1 MIGILGAVE
10 HRRPGRAI
18 TLRGKA
24 AALLTMLT
32 LQANR
37 PVAFDVLTGVMWRG
51 KPPRTAMTDLRTCI
65 HSLCEAGIELEDR
78 DGGFVLR
85 LDPAECDYPRFGD
98 LVAKANAAS
107 AAGSPLETV
116 GLLQRALQ
124 LWRGDRAAQGV
135 ARHGALAEL
144 LEAVDEERMRAV
156 ECLAE
161 ARIGLGEADLAA
173 RELCVLLTGS
183 PLRDRAWRLRM
194 CAQHELGEY
203 AAMAASY
210 QAAFQVFRS
219 ELGRAPSAQ
228 LTDLYRS
235 LVLGG

>member
-1 MIGILGAVE
+1 VE
-10 HRRPGRAI
+10 HRPPGRVI
-18 TLRGKA
+18 TFRGKA
-24 AALLTMLT
+24 AALLTMLV
-32 LQANR
+32 LHAGR
-37 PVAFDVLTGVMWRG
+37 PVAFEVLTGALWRG
-51 KPPRTAMTDLRTCI
+51 KPPRTAVTDLLAFAHWLRA
-65 HSLCEAGIELEDR
+65 AGIDVEEHGD
-78 DGGFVLR
+78 GFVLR
-85 LDPAECDYPRFGD
+85 PDPAECDYLRFGE
-98 LVAKANAAS
+98 LVAQANAAS
-107 AAGSPLETV
+107 AAGLSLETV
-116 GLLQRALQ
+116 GLLQRGLQ
-124 LWRGDRAAQGV
+124 LWRGDRAARGV

-173 RELCVLLTGS
+173 RELSVLLNRS

-194 CAQHELGEY
+194 YAHHQVGEY

-210 QAAFQVFRS
+210 QAAFKVFRS